1 MILKQGQHGKN
12 EEERGSAR
20 HGSGTEGAP
29 RCATGQGGAIETP
42 AASLSAETRARMEIP
57 KWRFRQPEKLLIR
70 RLPLSRLEREIAEDY
85 MEAPRFKP
93 EAINALHYAAESYLV
108 RIFEDTNLIAR
119 HAKRITIYPTD
130 ISLVRR
136 IRGEIE

>member
-1 MILKQGQHGKN
+1 MKN
-12 EEERGSAR
+12 AVRRGAGPAQKVPR
-20 HGSGTEGAP
+20 AALPDKAAP
-29 RCATGQGGAIETP
+29 SNPRP
-42 AASLSAETRARMEIP
+42 HRFRPSTRARMEIR

-70 RLPLSRLEREIAEDY
+70 RLPFSRLVREIAEDY

-108 RIFEDTNLIAR
+108 RIFADSKLIAR

-136 IRGEIE
+136 IRSEIE